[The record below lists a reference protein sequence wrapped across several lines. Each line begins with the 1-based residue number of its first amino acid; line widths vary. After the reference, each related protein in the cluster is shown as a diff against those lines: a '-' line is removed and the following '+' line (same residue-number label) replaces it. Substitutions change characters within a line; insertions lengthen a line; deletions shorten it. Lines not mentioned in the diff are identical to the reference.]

1 LKKDFVA
8 TMSKKLIALKPLND
22 FINRAVTT
30 DEF

>member
-1 LKKDFVA
+1 LKEDFVPKM
-8 TMSKKLIALKPLND
+8 TRKLIALKPLND